1 MIGEDTLQKVKTNY
15 EKKIL
20 LFIVTLINMNY
31 NIDEK
36 IKKNTIKNKLNGR
49 RPQFTNIPEKD
60 TINYKAALQ
69 KYCELLKKYLYKRIK

>member
-1 MIGEDTLQKVKTNY
+1 MMIGEDTLQKVKTNY

-49 RPQFTNIPEKD
+49 RP
-60 TINYKAALQ
+60 
-69 KYCELLKKYLYKRIK
+69 